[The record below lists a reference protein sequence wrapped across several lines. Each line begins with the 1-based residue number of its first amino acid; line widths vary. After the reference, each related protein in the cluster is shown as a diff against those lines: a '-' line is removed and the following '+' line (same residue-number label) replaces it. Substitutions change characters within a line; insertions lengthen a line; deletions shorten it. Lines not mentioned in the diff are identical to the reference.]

1 MANTTLVPKAIL
13 PSPPSPPFDSCLAY
27 LIPRSIGLEHYL
39 RGGKRRRRKEEE
51 EEKRRRHTPHSPSLS
66 RIEVGHEWIHRC
78 IRQWNRDHASG
89 VRTRFCRPEHK
100 YEKAVESKR
109 SPPPSRYLE
118 ERFIGLVSFVSQR
131 LRVLG
136 DTRWLRRY
144 SILEGRVYR
153 ASSMERMCV
162 WKWRGPLVRIP
173 AAKITAALN
182 FNGGDDKY

>member
-13 PSPPSPPFDSCLAY
+13 PSSPSSPFRFLPRVFDPTVNRSRALPP
-27 LIPRSIGLEHYL
+27 
-39 RGGKRRRRKEEE
+39 RRKEEEE

-162 WKWRGPLVRIP
+162 WKWRGPLLRIP

>member
-1 MANTTLVPKAIL
+1 M
-13 PSPPSPPFDSCLAY
+13 
-27 LIPRSIGLEHYL
+27 
-39 RGGKRRRRKEEE
+39 
-51 EEKRRRHTPHSPSLS
+51 PHSPSLS

-162 WKWRGPLVRIP
+162 WKWRGPLLRIP

-182 FNGGDDKY
+182 FNGGDDKYQELIAVFKLEQEQCIWDSFRFNGSVQRVELIQCRWLS